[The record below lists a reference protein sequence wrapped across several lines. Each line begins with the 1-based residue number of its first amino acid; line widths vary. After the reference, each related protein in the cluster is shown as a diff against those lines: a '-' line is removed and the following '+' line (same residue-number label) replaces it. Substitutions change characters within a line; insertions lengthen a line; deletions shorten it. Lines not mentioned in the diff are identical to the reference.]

1 MQNYNEPCERQ
12 FTGVWIPREI
22 LEDENLKAVDKILY
36 AEIASFG
43 ENGCWKKSEELMAM
57 VGVKTD
63 AFQASCKRLVDGGYI
78 TQNRK
83 FGRIIRRITLGFSRT
98 EKSHRRGNPV
108 DEHRENPINE
118 SREKPVVH
126 IDNTKENTIDNTI
139 LSIDNRQAS
148 EVQVKETNKPVEYGN
163 RDINELFTYWN
174 ETLSF
179 EITSR
184 KQANRRACYNLIKK
198 AGVDGVKK
206 LINTVAVAYSEQ
218 YAPKIR
224 DFEDLQA
231 RLNALLAW
239 AKTKMVQNT
248 QNQENVF

>member
-1 MQNYNEPCERQ
+1 MNEYDKPCERQ

-22 LEDENLKAVDKILY
+22 LEDANLKATDKILY

-57 VGVKTD
+57 VGVKAD
-63 AFQASCKRLVDGGYI
+63 AFQASCKRLVEGGYI
-78 TQNRK
+78 TQNRR

-98 EKSHRRGNPV
+98 EEIHRRENPV

-118 SREKPVVH
+118 SREKPGVH
-126 IDNTKENTIDNTI
+126 IDNTIENTKDNTI
-139 LSIDNRQAS
+139 LAIANRQAS

-163 RDINELFTYWN
+163 RDINELFTYWS
-174 ETLSF
+174 ETLGF

-239 AKTKMVQNT
+239 GKTKMVKNT